1 MGQAVRDHRGHQLA
15 RALARARPA
24 PFWLD
29 QPDVPRP
36 DAQPALAGRTKAEL
50 AVVGGGFTGL
60 WTALQAKEADP
71 GREVVLLEGRRIAWA
86 GTGRN
91 GGFCSAS
98 LTHGL
103 ANGHDRFPAEVG
115 ELERLGRRN
124 LDEIEKT
131 VARYQIDC
139 DFTRSGELAVAT
151 QPWQA
156 ESLRET
162 AALGAQLGS
171 SLRLLSADAV
181 RAEVSSPGYLAGLWD
196 TTGCAIVDPA
206 RLAWGLRRACL
217 EAGVRIYE
225 HTPVLAVTGE
235 PGKSGRLALRTRD
248 GQVSARRVA
257 VATGA
262 FSPLLRRLGYY
273 LIPVYDY
280 VLVTEPLTAGQLAS
294 IGWQHRQGVGDSAN
308 QFHYYRLTADNRILW
323 GGYDAIYYYGGK
335 ITAARDQRPATFARL
350 ASHFFS
356 TFPQVEDV
364 SFSHKWGGVIDTC
377 SRFCAF
383 FGTAR
388 AGRLAYAVGYTGL
401 GVGASRFG
409 ARVLLD
415 LLGGQPTELTEL
427 EMVRTKPIPFPPE
440 PVRSAGVQL
449 TRWSLARADEHEGR
463 RNLWLRA
470 LDKLGLGFDS

>member
-1 MGQAVRDHRGHQLA
+1 MGQAVRDDRGEQLV
-15 RALARARPA
+15 RALAGARPV

-29 QPDVPRP
+29 QPYVPRP
-36 DAQPALAGRTKAEL
+36 EAQPALAGRTTAEL

-60 WTALQAKEADP
+60 WTALQAKDADP

-103 ANGHDRFPAEVG
+103 ANGHDRFPAELE

-131 VARYQIDC
+131 IARHQIDC
-139 DFTRSGELAVAT
+139 DFVRSGELAVAT

-156 ESLRET
+156 DNLRET
-162 AALGAQLGS
+162 AALGARLRS

-181 RAEVSSPGYLAGLWD
+181 RAEVNSPGYLAGLWD

-206 RLAWGLRRACL
+206 RLAFGLRRACL

-225 HTPVLAVTGE
+225 HTPVLAVTE
-235 PGKSGRLALRTRD
+235 DPGASGRLALRTQG

-294 IGWQHRQGVGDSAN
+294 IGWRHRQGVGDSAN

-335 ITAARDQRPATFARL
+335 ITAAQDQRPATFARL

-356 TFPQVEDV
+356 TFPQLEDV

-388 AGRLAYAVGYTGL
+388 AGRLAYAAGYTGL

-409 ARVLLD
+409 GRVLLD
-415 LLGGQPTELTEL
+415 LLGGEPTELTEL
-427 EMVRTKPIPFPPE
+427 EMVRTKPVPFPPE

-470 LDKLGLGFDS
+470 LDRLGLGFDS